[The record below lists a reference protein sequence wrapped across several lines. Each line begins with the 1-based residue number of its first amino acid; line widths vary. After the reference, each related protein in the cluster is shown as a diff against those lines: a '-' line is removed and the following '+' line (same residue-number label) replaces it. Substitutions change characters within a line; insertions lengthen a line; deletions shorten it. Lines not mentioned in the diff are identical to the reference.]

1 MSQGVTRLPAD
12 GDAVTLST
20 GQTIDLPVSMDSTI
34 TAVVLPAD
42 RRAAAD
48 LLPDGLSPIRASRG
62 TAAVWLLSAT
72 HRNVGGGVLDDYHE
86 FAVMVSATPGAP
98 DGVPY
103 VSPALRTETYVWSM
117 PVTTDPARAFGEE
130 IWGYPK
136 VVADIDVEEGPRRR
150 RTTVTV
156 DGDRLL
162 TFAIPKPPTVSR
174 RDTLTTYAVRDG
186 RLLRVRADV
195 AGELGVWPYTTG
207 FSYSLGEHSRAATL
221 RDLDLGGRAFARFHT
236 DARLRFR
243 AGQPIDG
250 G

>member
-1 MSQGVTRLPAD
+1 MSQGATRLPSD
-12 GDAVTLST
+12 GDEVTLST
-20 GQTIDLPVSMDSTI
+20 GQTLDLPVSMDSTI
-34 TAVVLPAD
+34 TSVALPAD

-62 TAAVWLLSAT
+62 TAAVWLLSAS
-72 HRNVGGGVLDDYHE
+72 HRNVGDGALDDYDE
-86 FAVMVSATPGAP
+86 FAVMVGATHGAP

-103 VSPALRTETYVWSM
+103 VSPALRTETYVWFM
-117 PVTTDPARAFGEE
+117 PVTTKPARAFGDE

-136 VVADIDVEEGPRRR
+136 VVAEIDVEETPGRR

-162 TFAIPKPPTVSR
+162 TFAVEKPPTVSR
-174 RDTLTTYAVRDG
+174 SDTLTTYTVRDG

-195 AGELGVWPYTTG
+195 TGDLGVWPYTTN
-207 FSYSLGEHSRAATL
+207 FSYTPGEHPRAATL
-221 RDLDLGGRAFARFHT
+221 RGLDLGDRAFARFHT
-236 DARLRFR
+236 DARVRFR
-243 AGQPIDG
+243 AGEPLDG

>member
-1 MSQGVTRLPAD
+1 MSEGVTRLPTD

-20 GQTIDLPVSMDSTI
+20 GQTLEPPVSMDSSI

-42 RRAAAD
+42 RRAAAE
-48 LLPDGLSPIRASRG
+48 LLPDGLSPIRAGRA

-72 HRNVGGGVLDDYHE
+72 HRNVGGGALDDYHE

-117 PVTTDPARAFGEE
+117 PVTTEPARAFGEE

-136 VVADIDVEEGPRRR
+136 VVADISIEEGPGRR

-162 TFAIPKPPTVSR
+162 TVAIRKPPTVSR
-174 RDTLTTYAVRDG
+174 SDTLTTYAVRDG
-186 RLLRVRADV
+186 QLLRVRADV
-195 AGELGVWPYTTG
+195 TGKLGVWPYTTG
-207 FSYSLGEHSRAATL
+207 LSYSLGEHPRAATL
-221 RDLDLGGRAFARFHT
+221 RDLDLGDRAFARFHS

>member
-136 VVADIDVEEGPRRR
+136 SVAEIDIETDNGVT
-150 RTTVTV
+150 RTGLTV
-156 DGDRLL
+156 DDQRVLSL
-162 TFAIPKPPTVSR
+162 AVERPPARSR
-174 RDTLTTYAVRDG
+174 ELSLSSYTLRDG
-186 RLLRVRADV
+186 ALCRTELTL
-195 AGELGVWPYTTG
+195 AGELGGRPLSSRVDWAFGAHPWG
-207 FSYSLGEHSRAATL
+207 RRLASLEIGSRPL
-221 RDLDLGGRAFARFHT
+221 ARFGGDCEFMIGAPQAL
-236 DARLRFR
+236 DAE
-243 AGQPIDG
+243 
-250 G
+250 